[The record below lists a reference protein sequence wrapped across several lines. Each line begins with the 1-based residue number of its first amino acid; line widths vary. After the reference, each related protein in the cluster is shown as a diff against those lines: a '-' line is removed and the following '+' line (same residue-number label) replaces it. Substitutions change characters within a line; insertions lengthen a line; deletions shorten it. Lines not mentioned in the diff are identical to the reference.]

1 MRTMEN
7 QLFQQQ
13 RKLVFYEFF
22 LHAFS
27 TSLLYSLLLF
37 LSIPIFIAVLQ
48 HHHHICR
55 RGPVHI

>member
-1 MRTMEN
+1 MEN